1 MKTWIALAL
10 SLLASG
16 CASDVSA
23 RACSIPGEPI
33 QWQADYCLFKSGTDD
48 LIAAQ
53 PCMDHESTLQFR
65 NGCDQKQHYK
75 QSLCKL
81 IINAGSRAGSVEQC
95 IQDPEFSGPT
105 VRNGGA

>member
-1 MKTWIALAL
+1 MKISLALAL

-53 PCMDHESTLQFR
+53 PCMDHESTLQFSQR
-65 NGCDQKQHYK
+65 LRRKAALQAVLMQAN
-75 QSLCKL
+75 
-81 IINAGSRAGSVEQC
+81 NQC
-95 IQDPEFSGPT
+95 RFSGWL
-105 VRNGGA
+105 G